1 VPLIDNGIY
10 VNGVRTQSP
19 EDLRRTYDELA
30 AAGSGAMAWIGLYRP
45 SDAELAS
52 VADEF
57 GLHPLAV
64 EDASKGHQRAKLERY
79 GDTLFVVLRPTWY
92 DDDEETVE
100 FGEVHLFT
108 GRDFVV
114 TVRQAERPNL
124 ADVRKRLETD
134 PEVLARGSEA
144 VLCAVL
150 DEVVDSYGPVIAG
163 LQDDI
168 DEIEDD
174 LFDGDV
180 DPESSKRIYQLLC
193 EVIGFQRAIGPLPG
207 MLTALLRGAEKYGTD
222 VEVQNQLRNVMDH
235 ALRITERADTFRALL
250 ENALTL
256 HSTLVTQEQNDAMR
270 RMTSASLAQ
279 GEESRRLA
287 KASMDQGE
295 EVKKISSWAAIL
307 FAPTLVA
314 SIYGMNFDHMPE
326 LHWVLGYPFAITLM
340 LALGVVLWV
349 VFRKRNWL

>member
-1 VPLIDNGIY
+1 MPLIDNGIY
-10 VNGVRTQSP
+10 RDGVRTHSP
-19 EDLRRTYDELA
+19 EDLRRTYDALDG
-30 AAGSGAMAWIGLYRP
+30 AGSGAMAWIGLYRP

-79 GDTLFVVLRPTWY
+79 GDTLFVVLRPAWY

-114 TVRQAERPNL
+114 TVRHAERPDL
-124 ADVRKRLETD
+124 ADVRRRLETD
-134 PEVLARGSEA
+134 PEALARGSEA

-180 DPESSKRIYQLLC
+180 DPESSKRIYQLLS

-207 MLTALLRGAEKYGTD
+207 MLTALLRGAGKYGTD

-326 LHWVLGYPFAITLM
+326 LHWVLGYPFAIALM

-349 VFRKRNWL
+349 VFKKRNWL